1 MITQNYKEL
10 DDTIRMKIP
19 QYLYNGGQASIYR
32 IIFAVYEY
40 AIIIFRGNGSTVSIL
55 RVSATVTDLQ
65 VNNSPRYRLL
75 VMQLLTSSLKTLSCL
90 TL

>member
-19 QYLYNGGQASIYR
+19 QYLYNGGQASLYR
-32 IIFAVYEY
+32 ILFAFYEY
-40 AIIIFRGNGSTVSIL
+40 TVIFRANGSTVSIL

>member
-19 QYLYNGGQASIYR
+19 QYLYNGGQASLYR
-32 IIFAVYEY
+32 ILFTFYEY
-40 AIIIFRGNGSTVSIL
+40 AIIICRANGSTVSIL

-65 VNNSPRYRLL
+65 VNNFLRYRLL
-75 VMQLLTSSLKTLSCL
+75 VMQPLTSSLKTLSCWIL
-90 TL
+90 

>member
-19 QYLYNGGQASIYR
+19 QYLYNGGQASLYR
-32 IIFAVYEY
+32 ILFTFYEY
-40 AIIIFRGNGSTVSIL
+40 ALIFRANGSTVSIL
-55 RVSATVTDLQ
+55 HVSATVTDLQ

-75 VMQLLTSSLKTLSCL
+75 VMQLLTSSLKIQSCWIQ
-90 TL
+90 